1 MQRTATSKTADRR
14 QRKDRTDDAD
24 YARNREYL
32 LQRKEEQLLDT
43 TSKLCRQINYSL
55 NFRKRT
61 FKMLAA
67 AGLPDSKQSQQY
79 QINCEQVRLKL
90 EEECKECNGQLLAS
104 QLRKAIAKASQEM
117 GDFEDEGNQAG
128 AAATSNLINSR
139 DGSGKKRRTGASKG
153 TQGAAAAGSASG

>member
-1 MQRTATSKTADRR
+1 M
-14 QRKDRTDDAD
+14 
-24 YARNREYL
+24 

-61 FKMLAA
+61 FKMLGSA
-67 AGLPDSKQSQQY
+67 PMQQQQY

-117 GDFEDEGNQAG
+117 GDVEEE
-128 AAATSNLINSR
+128 SI
-139 DGSGKKRRTGASKG
+139 
-153 TQGAAAAGSASG
+153 

>member
-1 MQRTATSKTADRR
+1 MTKRVYDSMRSCQILPSNAIFRCFFQHQKKEQRSQRPKDSYTRVPNNKQAERR

-61 FKMLAA
+61 FKMLGSA
-67 AGLPDSKQSQQY
+67 PMQQQQY

-90 EEECKECNGQLLAS
+90 EEECKECNG
-104 QLRKAIAKASQEM
+104 
-117 GDFEDEGNQAG
+117 
-128 AAATSNLINSR
+128 
-139 DGSGKKRRTGASKG
+139 
-153 TQGAAAAGSASG
+153 